1 MSMAQL
7 AVQNHWVLWLAFG
20 LSMLFGAL
28 AQRTHFC
35 TMGAISDVVN
45 MSDWTRLRQWA
56 VVVAVA
62 MLGFA
67 SLSWTAQID
76 PGKSVYSTQRLL
88 WLSAL
93 VGGSLFGLGMV
104 LASGCGNKTLIRMG
118 TGNLKSWV
126 VFVFMGVSAFATLKG
141 ITAVWRNQFLDSIY
155 IDMPSGAHLGA
166 WFTAGLGL
174 PLANAWPLAGLV
186 VAAVLLLWAFSRK
199 DFWQA
204 ENLLAGIGLGLL
216 VTAMLWVSGHF
227 GFVAEHPE
235 TLEAVYLATNS
246 GRMEAMSFVAPM
258 AYTLDWLMFFS
269 DKSKVLSFGIV
280 SAVGV
285 VCGSAVSS
293 WIDGSFRWEG
303 FSQISDLSHHLIGAV
318 LMGIGGVTA
327 MGCTIGQ
334 GVSGL
339 SVLSLNAV
347 LAVAGIFAGALA
359 GFRYQTWSL
368 ERSL

>member
-7 AVQNHWVLWLAFG
+7 AVQNQWVLWLAFG

-67 SLSWTAQID
+67 GLSWTGQID

-141 ITAVWRNQFLDSIY
+141 ITAVWRGHGRGAGAPGGNKR
-155 IDMPSGAHLGA
+155 SGRRS
-166 WFTAGLGL
+166 TAG
-174 PLANAWPLAGLV
+174 
-186 VAAVLLLWAFSRK
+186 K
-199 DFWQA
+199 
-204 ENLLAGIGLGLL
+204 I
-216 VTAMLWVSGHF
+216 
-227 GFVAEHPE
+227 
-235 TLEAVYLATNS
+235 
-246 GRMEAMSFVAPM
+246 VAPM
-258 AYTLDWLMFFS
+258 W
-269 DKSKVLSFGIV
+269 
-280 SAVGV
+280 
-285 VCGSAVSS
+285 
-293 WIDGSFRWEG
+293 
-303 FSQISDLSHHLIGAV
+303 
-318 LMGIGGVTA
+318 
-327 MGCTIGQ
+327 
-334 GVSGL
+334 
-339 SVLSLNAV
+339 
-347 LAVAGIFAGALA
+347 
-359 GFRYQTWSL
+359 
-368 ERSL
+368 